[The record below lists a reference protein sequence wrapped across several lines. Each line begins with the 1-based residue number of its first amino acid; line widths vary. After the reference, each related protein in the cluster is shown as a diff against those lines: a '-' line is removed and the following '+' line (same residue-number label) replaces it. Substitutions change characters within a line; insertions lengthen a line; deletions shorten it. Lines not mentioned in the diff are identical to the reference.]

1 MRIKNNTIQSTNE
14 LTKYEQQ
21 QAIQRKQYEQS
32 VEFKQKQ
39 LDYIQSLSKEQQ
51 EVLNTPIERS
61 IENYSYERL
70 RQIREEQTQYYSE
83 HKSLSKR
90 IEEFIDTYISLG
102 SLIGIILIIIL
113 FNLLRWVIT

>member
-70 RQIREEQTQYYSE
+70 RQIREEQTQYYSDK
-83 HKSLSKR
+83 KSIPQR
-90 IEEFIDTYISLG
+90 IENFIDTYISLG
-102 SLIGIILIIIL
+102 SLFGIILIIIL

>member
-1 MRIKNNTIQSTNE
+1 MQSTNQ
-14 LTKYEQQ
+14 LTRYEQQ

-51 EVLNTPIERS
+51 ELLNTPIERS

-70 RQIREEQTQYYSE
+70 RQIREEQTQYYSDK
-83 HKSLSKR
+83 KSIPQR
-90 IEEFIDTYISLG
+90 IENFIDTYISLG
-102 SLIGIILIIIL
+102 SLVGIILIIVL
-113 FNLLRWVIT
+113 FSLIRWALS